1 MRHNKKNNRLL
12 VFMIVITLQISCTLS
27 VFAKTGAGV
36 SNLDMIFVLDAS
48 GSMKTSDP
56 QEIRTEAIKMFLDM
70 CGVEG
75 NKVGLVAYSDNI
87 IRVHNLDIMNSAGD
101 KDSVKRMTTSI
112 PFGQKTDTGMGIKE
126 AVKLMESGHEIAN
139 KPIII
144 LLSDGKNDPERSMAE
159 SLKDLND
166 ATNIAKS
173 KQYPIYTIGLNYDGT
188 VDKAQLES
196 ISSKTKG
203 KTYIT
208 NKAEELTKILTD
220 IYADNSKINIQNAG
234 SISANGKFQDVALN
248 IPNNNVIEANISLL
262 SNKPIE
268 IKLVNPKGQQVTIP
282 SKDIIFTSSNK
293 YSMLKILKPVQG
305 DWIIKVKGISGDKI
319 NISYIFN
326 YDIELVAKFNPV
338 APKSGEVMKIE
349 ANFLSNGQVI
359 DDNEL
364 YKDMK
369 AKLIVKN
376 LKSGDIKEIQLAN
389 TNNLFSGKYTL
400 TDNEKYEVKVRVDGK
415 SFYRETS
422 PITIGGGNI
431 VKPSNNTKVEKS
443 EESSSKKNTVG
454 IIGAVLGIIALII
467 ILATLILK
475 KKNKAAGFGRVMLQI
490 RDISTSEVSPP
501 QHRSLHTY
509 SGKFSLYDVLGLK
522 EEFSEVRNLKF
533 YFKVDDSIEIVNNS
547 QCSIQKSGRVLS
559 KDIKTKLYNGERIV
573 VLLNKSSKSIIVE
586 FYSN

>member
-1 MRHNKKNNRLL
+1 MNHNKKKNRLL
-12 VFMIVITLQISCTLS
+12 VFMIVIALQISCTLS
-27 VFAKTGAGV
+27 AFATTGVGV
-36 SNLDMIFVLDAS
+36 SNLDVIFVLDAS

-87 IRVHNLDIMNSAGD
+87 IRVHNLDTMNSAGD

-112 PFGQKTDTGMGIKE
+112 PFGQKTDTGMGLKE
-126 AVKLMESGHEIAN
+126 AVKLMESGHESAN

-144 LLSDGKNDPERSMAE
+144 LLSDGKNDPERSMTE

-166 ATNIAKS
+166 AINIAKS
-173 KQYPIYTIGLNYDGT
+173 KEYPIYTIGLNYDGT
-188 VDKAQLES
+188 VDKSQLES

-208 NKAEELTKILTD
+208 NKAEELTQILTD

-234 SISANGKFQDVALN
+234 SISANGNYQEVALN
-248 IPNNNVIEANISLL
+248 IPNANVLEANISIL
-262 SNKPIE
+262 SNKHVSV
-268 IKLVNPKGQQVTIP
+268 KLVNPKGQEVAIP

-326 YDIELVAKFNPV
+326 YDIELAAKFNPV

-359 DDNEL
+359 NDDEL

-376 LKSGDIKEIQLAN
+376 LKSGDIKEFQLEN

-400 TDNEKYEVKVRVDGK
+400 TDNDKYEVKVRVDGK

-422 PITIGGGNI
+422 PITIGGGTI
-431 VKPSNNTKVEKS
+431 VKASNNTNVEKS
-443 EESSSKKNTVG
+443 EENGNTKNTVG
-454 IIGAVLGIIALII
+454 IIGAILGIIALII
-467 ILATLILK
+467 IVVMIIIK

-490 RDISTSEVSPP
+490 RDVNTSEVSSP

-509 SGKFSLYDVLGLK
+509 NGKFSLYDVLGLK
-522 EEFSEVRNLKF
+522 EEFSEVRDLKF
-533 YFKVDDSIEIVNNS
+533 HFKVDDSIEIVNNS

-559 KDIKTKLYNGERIV
+559 KDVKTKLYNGERIV

>member
-1 MRHNKKNNRLL
+1 MNHDKKVNRLIA
-12 VFMIVITLQISCTLS
+12 FIIVLALQISS
-27 VFAKTGAGV
+27 VVSVLAKSSVGV
-36 SNLDMIFVLDAS
+36 SNLDVIFVLDVS

-70 CGVEG
+70 SQVQG

-87 IRVHNLDIMNSAGD
+87 IRVHNLADMNSVGD
-101 KDSVKRMTTSI
+101 KDSIKRMTTNI

-126 AVKLMESGHEIAN
+126 AVKLMESGHESTH

-144 LLSDGKNDPERSMAE
+144 LLSDGKNDPGRSMDE

-166 ATNIAKS
+166 AINSAQS
-173 KQYPIYTIGLNYDGT
+173 KGYPVYTIGLNYDGT
-188 VDKAQLES
+188 VDKAQLEN

-208 NKAEELTKILTD
+208 NKAEELTQILTD
-220 IYADNSKINIQNAG
+220 IYADNSKLKVQSGG
-234 SISANGKFQDVALN
+234 SIIANGGFQEVKLN
-248 IPNNNVIEANISLL
+248 IPNDNVLEANISML
-262 SNKPIE
+262 SDKPIE
-268 IKLVNPKGQQVTIP
+268 IKLVNSKGAEVAIP
-282 SKDIIFTSSNK
+282 SKDVIFTSSNK
-293 YSMLKILKPVQG
+293 YSMLKIVKPMQG

-326 YDIELVAKFNPV
+326 YDIELEAKFNPV
-338 APKSGEVMKIE
+338 TPKAGEEMNIE
-349 ANFLSNGQVI
+349 AYFLGNGEVI

-369 AKLIVKN
+369 AKLVVKN
-376 LKSGDIKEIQLAN
+376 LKTGDIKEVQLQN
-389 TNNLFSGKYTL
+389 SNHLFSGKYTL
-400 TDNEKYEVKVRVDGK
+400 QDNEKYEVKVRVDGK

-422 PITIGGGNI
+422 PQTIGGGAT
-431 VKPSNNTKVEKS
+431 VKPSNNAEVQKT
-443 EESSSKKNTVG
+443 EESANKKNTMG
-454 IIGAVLGIIALII
+454 ITFAVLGIIALII
-467 ILATLILK
+467 IVIVVVMK
-475 KKNKAAGFGRVMLQI
+475 KKNKAAGFGRVMFQV
-490 RDISTSEVSPP
+490 RDENTSEVSPP

-509 SGKFSLYDVLGLK
+509 NGKFSLYDVLGLK
-522 EEFSEVRNLKF
+522 EEFLEVQDLKF
-533 YFKVDDSIEIVNNS
+533 YFKKDDSIEIVNNS

-573 VLLNKSSKSIIVE
+573 VLLNKSSKSIIIE

>member
-27 VFAKTGAGV
+27 VFAKTGVGV
-36 SNLDMIFVLDAS
+36 SNLDVIFVLDAS

-56 QEIRTEAIKMFLDM
+56 QEIRIEAIKMFLDM
-70 CGVEG
+70 CGVAG

-87 IRVHNLDIMNSAGD
+87 IRVHNLDTMNSAGD

-126 AVKLMESGHEIAN
+126 AVKLMESGHEIKN

-144 LLSDGKNDPERSMAE
+144 LLSDGKNDPQRSMTE

-166 ATNIAKS
+166 AINTAKS

-188 VDKAQLES
+188 VDKSQLES

-234 SISANGKFQDVALN
+234 SISANGKFQEVALK
-248 IPNNNVIEANISLL
+248 IPNANVLEANISLL

-268 IKLVNPKGQQVTIP
+268 VKLVNPKGQEVTIP
-282 SKDIIFTSSNK
+282 SKDIIFTSSKK

-326 YDIELVAKFNPV
+326 YDIELAAKFNPV

-359 DDNEL
+359 DDDEL

-376 LKSGDIKEIQLAN
+376 IKNGDVKEIQLAN
-389 TNNLFSGKYTL
+389 TNNLFSGKYTMA
-400 TDNEKYEVKVRVDGK
+400 DNEKYEVKVRVDGK
-415 SFYRETS
+415 SFYRETT
-422 PITIGGGNI
+422 PITIGGGNT
-431 VKPSNNTKVEKS
+431 VKSSTNAKTK
-443 EESSSKKNTVG
+443 ESDSKKNIVD
-454 IIGAVLGIIALII
+454 IIFAVL
-467 ILATLILK
+467 ATIVLILLVITWVLK
-475 KKNKAAGFGRVMLQI
+475 KRNKAAGFGRVMLQI
-490 RDISTSEVSPP
+490 RDENNSEVLPP

-522 EEFSEVRNLKF
+522 EEFSEVRDLKF
-533 YFKVDDSIEIVNNS
+533 YFKADDSIEIVNNS
-547 QCSIQKSGRVLS
+547 QCSIQKSGRALS